1 MNDQTR
7 PRTAADVLRDL
18 HSFIADTPLDID
30 SLSDDQIRSELKRRR
45 IDSTPS
51 FRAIHDLL
59 DDHIASE
66 ELALAR
72 KSRMKKLEARRS
84 SLSLVEGVRDKIQSL
99 IKNLNPQLAGVYWSK
114 YQTSEEEDLQSLY
127 EDLEALTEE
136 TNSPDGNVSP

>member
-18 HSFIADTPLDID
+18 HSFIADPPLNID
-30 SLSDDQIRSELKRRR
+30 SLSDDQVRSELKTRH

-59 DDHIASE
+59 DDHIAGE

-72 KSRMKKLEARRS
+72 KNRMKKLEARRS
-84 SLSLVEGVRDKIQSL
+84 SPSLVEGVRDKIQNL

-114 YQTSEEEDLQSLY
+114 YQTAEEEDLQSLY
-127 EDLEALTEE
+127 EDLEALTEQS
-136 TNSPDGNVSP
+136 TSPDGNVSP

>member
-18 HSFIADTPLDID
+18 HSFIADAPLNID
-30 SLSDDQIRSELKRRR
+30 SLSDEQIRSELKKRR
-45 IDSTPS
+45 IDSAPS

-72 KSRMKKLEARRS
+72 RNRMKKLEERS
-84 SLSLVEGVRDKIQSL
+84 SPPSLVEGVRDKIQSL

-114 YQTSEEEDLQSLY
+114 YQTAEEEDLQSLY
-127 EDLEALTEE
+127 EDLEALTEQS
-136 TNSPDGNVSP
+136 TGPADNVSP